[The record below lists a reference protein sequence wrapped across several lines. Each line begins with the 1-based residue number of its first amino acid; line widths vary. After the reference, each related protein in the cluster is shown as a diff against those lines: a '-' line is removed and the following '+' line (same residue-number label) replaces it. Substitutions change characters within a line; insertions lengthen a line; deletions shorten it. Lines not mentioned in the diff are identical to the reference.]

1 MKVFRLT
8 IETSHSKVA
17 KWFSMGFDNPFML
30 YEIAS
35 LNSYDKK
42 ELGNKI
48 FLELTDEI
56 VNLIMWIWKFGKV
69 SNKSF
74 INLITVVIPYA

>member
-1 MKVFRLT
+1 
-8 IETSHSKVA
+8 
-17 KWFSMGFDNPFML
+17 MGFDNPFML

-56 VNLIMWIWKFGKV
+56 VNLIM
-69 SNKSF
+69 
-74 INLITVVIPYA
+74 